1 MSLLATLKLHAAS
14 SGATSSNTPVYQL
27 DIDAARKAVK
37 IKDGRK
43 VKAEDGSQDLVLTLG
58 RITLSLDVIATGANR
73 IQATADQVEE
83 FSAALAEELANGTFD
98 EAIVEAQGKAKEAAE
113 RAKEKATKVVTAESE
128 GLTEETAAEEAGVD
142 LDSLED

>member
-58 RITLSLDVIATGANR
+58 RITLGLDAIAAGTNR
-73 IQATADQVEE
+73 IQATAEQVEE
-83 FSAALAEELANGTFD
+83 FTAALQAELDNGLFD

-128 GLTEETAAEEAGVD
+128 GLTVETADSEGVD

>member
-1 MSLLATLKLHAAS
+1 MSLLKTLALHAAS
-14 SGATSSNTPVYQL
+14 SGSVSSTTPVYQL
-27 DIDAARKAVK
+27 DIDAARRAVK

-43 VKAEDGSQDLVLTLG
+43 VKSEDGSQDIVLTLG
-58 RITLSLDVIATGANR
+58 RITLGLDAIVAGTNR
-73 IQATADQVEE
+73 IQATAEQVEE

-98 EAIVEAQGKAKEAAE
+98 EAIVEAQGKAKEAAV

>member
-14 SGATSSNTPVYQL
+14 SGSVSSTVPVYQL
-27 DIDAARKAVK
+27 GIDAARKAIK

-98 EAIVEAQGKAKEAAE
+98 EAIVEAQGKAKEASI

-128 GLTEETAAEEAGVD
+128 GLTVETADSEGVD

>member
-14 SGATSSNTPVYQL
+14 SGAASSTTPVYQL
-27 DIDAARKAVK
+27 GIDAARKAVK

-58 RITLSLDVIATGANR
+58 RITLGLDAIAAGTNR
-73 IQATADQVEE
+73 IQATAEQVEE
-83 FSAALAEELANGTFD
+83 FTAALQAELDNGLFD

-128 GLTEETAAEEAGVD
+128 GLTEETVAEEVGVD